1 MLGGLLIGVASGLT
15 AVFFPAASEAVIY
28 VMMAVVLLIR
38 PRGLLGEEGM
48 MTLSAE
54 QTRKL
59 IVLAAIWAAL
69 LFAPYW
75 MVPLGGY
82 TALATRV
89 LVLGLAA
96 MSVNFLLGFT
106 GVLSFGHAA
115 YFGLGAYGA
124 GLTLKFLA
132 PSTPLAL
139 LLGMLLGGIC
149 GAMLGTLIVRR
160 RGVYFAMVTIAFGQV
175 FYYIAFQWSSLTGGD
190 DGLRGFSRQPL
201 DFGLFKIDIL
211 SNANN
216 FYYFVLFC
224 FALAVGAMG
233 FILRSPFGRT
243 MIAIRENE
251 RRSRFLGI
259 PVERHI
265 WIAFTLSCFFMGFAG
280 ALYALVNNFADPR
293 GLHYSQSG
301 DFVMMAVMGGM
312 RSFWGP
318 LLGAAVFVVLQDYL
332 SSITVNWMSFV
343 GLLFVLVVL
352 FFPRGLLGIPATE
365 QGMNVLEIRERQQAV
380 RQSRGGAR
388 RVAERGERRV
398 VRHHRTERRRQD
410 HVLQP
415 DQRVF
420 SADLRHHR
428 VRRPRHHQALDP

>member
-1 MLGGLLIGVASGLT
+1 MMRRAEPRRLT
-15 AVFFPAASEAVIY
+15 ALAILW
-28 VMMAVVLLIR
+28 MLL
-38 PRGLLGEEGM
+38 LL
-48 MTLSAE
+48 
-54 QTRKL
+54 
-59 IVLAAIWAAL
+59 
-69 LFAPYW
+69 APYW
-75 MVPLGGY
+75 MAPLGLY
-82 TALATRV
+82 TALGTRV

-124 GLTLKFLA
+124 GLALKFWA

-139 LLGMLLGGIC
+139 LSGMLLGGLA
-149 GAMLGTLIVRR
+149 GAVLGALIMRR

-201 DFGLFKIDIL
+201 ELGFARIDIL
-211 SNANN
+211 SNATA
-216 FYYFVLFC
+216 FYYFVLLC
-224 FALAVGAMG
+224 FALAAGVMG
-233 FILRSPFGRT
+233 FLLRSPFGRS

-251 RRSRFLGI
+251 RRARFLGI

-265 WIAFTLSCFFMGFAG
+265 WIAFTLSCFFIGFAG

-318 LLGAAVFVVLQDYL
+318 LLGAVVFVVLQDYL

-343 GLLFVLVVL
+343 GLVFVLMVL
-352 FFPRGLLGIPATE
+352 FFPRGLLGF
-365 QGMNVLEIRERQQAV
+365 V
-380 RQSRGGAR
+380 
-388 RVAERGERRV
+388 
-398 VRHHRTERRRQD
+398 RRRSE
-410 HVLQP
+410 P
-415 DQRVF
+415 
-420 SADLRHHR
+420 
-428 VRRPRHHQALDP
+428 

>member
-1 MLGGLLIGVASGLT
+1 VSGQWQARRL
-15 AVFFPAASEAVIY
+15 V
-28 VMMAVVLLIR
+28 
-38 PRGLLGEEGM
+38 G
-48 MTLSAE
+48 
-54 QTRKL
+54 
-59 IVLAAIWAAL
+59 LAAIWL
-69 LFAPYW
+69 VLVLAPYW
-75 MVPLGGY
+75 MAPLGGY
-82 TALATRV
+82 TALGTRV

-124 GLTLKFLA
+124 GFALKFLA

-139 LLGMLLGGIC
+139 LAGMLLGGIAGSLL
-149 GAMLGTLIVRR
+149 GALIAGR

-175 FYYIAFQWSSLTGGD
+175 FYYIAFQWSSVTGGD

-201 DFGLFKIDIL
+201 DLGVTTIDIL
-211 SNANN
+211 SNANA

-224 FALAVGAMG
+224 VALAIGAMG

-251 RRSRFLGI
+251 RRARFLGI
-259 PVERHI
+259 PVDRHI

-332 SSITVNWMSFV
+332 SSVTINWMSFV
-343 GLLFVLVVL
+343 GMLFIAIVL
-352 FFPRGLLGIPATE
+352 FFPRGLLG
-365 QGMNVLEIRERQQAV
+365 
-380 RQSRGGAR
+380 
-388 RVAERGERRV
+388 
-398 VRHHRTERRRQD
+398 
-410 HVLQP
+410 
-415 DQRVF
+415 F
-420 SADLRHHR
+420 
-428 VRRPRHHQALDP
+428 VRRKSDA

>member
-1 MLGGLLIGVASGLT
+1 MSGARQIRQLVA
-15 AVFFPAASEAVIY
+15 
-28 VMMAVVLLIR
+28 
-38 PRGLLGEEGM
+38 
-48 MTLSAE
+48 
-54 QTRKL
+54 
-59 IVLAAIWAAL
+59 LAAIWVAL
-69 LFAPYW
+69 LLAPYW

-82 TALATRV
+82 TALGTRV

-124 GLTLKFLA
+124 GLSLKFLA
-132 PSTPLAL
+132 ASTPLSLAS
-139 LLGMLLGGIC
+139 GTLLGGII
-149 GAMLGTLIVRR
+149 GALLGAIIVRR

-190 DGLRGFSRQPL
+190 DGLRGFTRQPL
-201 DFGLFKIDIL
+201 HLGLMDIDIL
-211 SNANN
+211 SNANA

-224 FALAVGAMG
+224 FALAAAVMG
-233 FILRSPFGRT
+233 YILRSPFGRT

-251 RRSRFLGI
+251 RRARFLGI

-265 WIAFTLSCFFMGFAG
+265 WIAFTMSCFFMGFAG

-318 LLGAAVFVVLQDYL
+318 LLGAAVFVVIQDYI
-332 SSITVNWMSFV
+332 SSVTVNWMSFV
-343 GLLFVLVVL
+343 GMLFVAVVL
-352 FFPRGLLGIPATE
+352 LFPRGILGF
-365 QGMNVLEIRERQQAV
+365 V
-380 RQSRGGAR
+380 
-388 RVAERGERRV
+388 
-398 VRHHRTERRRQD
+398 RRR
-410 HVLQP
+410 
-415 DQRVF
+415 
-420 SADLRHHR
+420 A
-428 VRRPRHHQALDP
+428 AA

>member
-1 MLGGLLIGVASGLT
+1 LKDRLT
-15 AVFFPAASEAVIY
+15 
-28 VMMAVVLLIR
+28 R
-38 PRGLLGEEGM
+38 NW
-48 MTLSAE
+48 
-54 QTRKL
+54 
-59 IVLAAIWAAL
+59 IVLAGIWTVL
-69 LFAPYW
+69 LLAPYW
-75 MVPLGGY
+75 MAPLGGY

-89 LVLGLAA
+89 IVLGLAA
-96 MSVNFLLGFT
+96 MSLNFLLGFT

-115 YFGLGAYGA
+115 WFGLGAYGA
-124 GLTLKFLA
+124 GLTLKYLA
-132 PSTPLAL
+132 LSTPLAVIA
-139 LLGMLLGGIC
+139 GMLLGGLC
-149 GAMLGTLIVRR
+149 GAVLGALLVRR

-190 DGLRGFSRQPL
+190 DGLRGFSRQPIDL
-201 DFGLFKIDIL
+201 GLFKLDIL
-211 SNANN
+211 SNANS

-224 FALAVGAMG
+224 FAVVVGAMG

-265 WIAFTLSCFFMGFAG
+265 WIAFRLSCFFMASAG

-352 FFPRGLLGIPATE
+352 FFPRGLLGF
-365 QGMNVLEIRERQQAV
+365 
-380 RQSRGGAR
+380 
-388 RVAERGERRV
+388 
-398 VRHHRTERRRQD
+398 
-410 HVLQP
+410 LQ
-415 DQRVF
+415 R
-420 SADLRHHR
+420 SKA
-428 VRRPRHHQALDP
+428 

>member
-1 MLGGLLIGVASGLT
+1 
-15 AVFFPAASEAVIY
+15 
-28 VMMAVVLLIR
+28 
-38 PRGLLGEEGM
+38 
-48 MTLSAE
+48 LSAE
-54 QTRKL
+54 PTRKL
-59 IVLAAIWAAL
+59 IVLATIWVVL
-69 LFAPYW
+69 VLAPFW
-75 MVPLGGY
+75 MAPLGGY

-96 MSVNFLLGFT
+96 MSLNFLLGFT

-115 YFGLGAYGA
+115 WFGLGAYGA
-124 GLTLKFLA
+124 GLTLKYLA
-132 PSTPLAL
+132 LSTPLAVVAGMVL
-139 LLGMLLGGIC
+139 GGVCGGLLGMLL
-149 GAMLGTLIVRR
+149 VRR

-190 DGLRGFSRQPL
+190 DGLRGFARQPI
-201 DFGLFKIDIL
+201 DFGLFKFDIL
-211 SNANN
+211 SDANN

-224 FALAVGAMG
+224 FALMVGAMG

-265 WIAFTLSCFFMGFAG
+265 WIAFTLSCFFMASAG

-343 GLLFVLVVL
+343 GLLFILVVL
-352 FFPRGLLGIPATE
+352 FFPRGLLGF
-365 QGMNVLEIRERQQAV
+365 
-380 RQSRGGAR
+380 
-388 RVAERGERRV
+388 
-398 VRHHRTERRRQD
+398 
-410 HVLQP
+410 LQ
-415 DQRVF
+415 R
-420 SADLRHHR
+420 SKA
-428 VRRPRHHQALDP
+428 

>member
-1 MLGGLLIGVASGLT
+1 MT
-15 AVFFPAASEAVIY
+15 A
-28 VMMAVVLLIR
+28 
-38 PRGLLGEEGM
+38 
-48 MTLSAE
+48 AE
-54 QTRKL
+54 RARKL
-59 IVLAAIWAAL
+59 IALGIIWAVL
-69 LFAPYW
+69 LLAPYW
-75 MVPLGGY
+75 MPPLGGY
-82 TALATRV
+82 TALGTRV

-124 GLTLKFLA
+124 GLALKFLA
-132 PSTPLAL
+132 PSTPLSL
-139 LLGMLLGGIC
+139 VCGMLVGGIA
-149 GAMLGTLIVRR
+149 GAILGALIVRR

-175 FYYIAFQWSSLTGGD
+175 FYYIAFQWSSVTGGD

-201 DFGLFKIDIL
+201 HFGAFSIDIL
-211 SNANN
+211 SNAEN

-224 FALAVGAMG
+224 FALVAAVMG
-233 FILRSPFGRT
+233 FVLRSPFGRT

-251 RRSRFLGI
+251 RRARFLGI

-265 WIAFTLSCFFMGFAG
+265 WIAFTLSCVFIGFAG
-280 ALYALVNNFADPR
+280 ALYALLNNFADPK

-301 DFVMMAVMGGM
+301 DFVIMAVMGGM

-352 FFPRGLLGIPATE
+352 FFPRGLLGA
-365 QGMNVLEIRERQQAV
+365 IRRKVEA
-380 RQSRGGAR
+380 
-388 RVAERGERRV
+388 
-398 VRHHRTERRRQD
+398 
-410 HVLQP
+410 
-415 DQRVF
+415 
-420 SADLRHHR
+420 
-428 VRRPRHHQALDP
+428 